1 MGGRGAASGLKY
13 DKHKGYSAY
22 GKKYGSEYHTVLQVG
37 NIKFIKPNDSNT
49 TAPMETRAGAKRVYV
64 TLDKKDNPKFLT
76 TYGKNGQREKQIDLK
91 GKAHYVNG
99 TKVSTPHTHLG
110 YVHGEGGTR
119 TDMTSNEKSIV
130 AKALKLW
137 NNYKRGK

>member
-37 NIKFIKPNDSNT
+37 QIKFVKPNKGSA
-49 TAPMETRAGAKRVYV
+49 TAPMETRAGAKRIYV
-64 TLDKKDNPKFLT
+64 TLDKKRTPKFIT

-91 GKAHYVNG
+91 GYPHTEKG
-99 TKVSTPHTHLG
+99 IKIPTPHTHLG
-110 YVHGEGGTR
+110 YVHSEGGTR
-119 TDMTSNEKSIV
+119 THMMNSEAKLVEKV
-130 AKALKLW
+130 LKAW
-137 NNYKRGK
+137 DNYKRGK